1 MEQWKIRILSGVHSG
16 VEVNLPSGSFV
27 LGSDDFIADVVLTDS
42 GIKASHLTIETNE
55 EGPLL
60 LNAEEVKVDGD
71 SVTLSSEGL
80 ILARQSLVSI
90 GSLRFSIGYVEDDLF
105 IESDSREP
113 QSGEIASTQKTT
125 ISWKKVISVGLL
137 CSLLPSAILAGIWW
151 EQTQTH
157 DQEVIAEAEP
167 IVLVRNTLKELQ
179 LNDIRVEWNA
189 TEQQAVLD
197 GYIEDRTQQL
207 NLLDKID
214 ALGINYKS
222 DLRTMEEIRRG
233 VKFILRNLGYHQVK
247 VENGEE
253 RGTVLLTGYID
264 DASRWSQ
271 VEQILER
278 DVPGLIAWKVE
289 LKRAGAYMDT
299 LKTLLTEANL
309 LTQVQLVTNDDRIEI
324 RGDLD
329 DLETTRFYG
338 VTRQFREQYGEKPYL
353 VLKSIPKVSKGKN
366 IDFPFKSVNFGEVP
380 YVILTDNIRYVV
392 GAKTPQGY
400 RISSITADGIELVK
414 AGQIISIDLG
424 HEGNGRNDKS

>member
-151 EQTQTH
+151 GQTQTH

-329 DLETTRFYG
+329 DLETTRFYD